1 MTDQDSTVTNELLP
15 EEEVS
20 AASTSWDDTQSTIA
34 QLQKQLAEMTAIA
47 KRAQSDYFMLKM
59 DFDWYSQRHEAQKE
73 QMKEENL
80 ISLIKRLIPV
90 VNTLKQ
96 MVQTVPADLRD
107 NTWVQGVI
115 LTEQKLLT
123 ELDTMN
129 VKVIYAELGTEPD
142 LYKHI
147 PLSTQE
153 GDKASS
159 GKIVKVLEDGYL
171 YQWKEKETVI
181 IPAKV
186 VVWI

>member
-1 MTDQDSTVTNELLP
+1 
-15 EEEVS
+15 
-20 AASTSWDDTQSTIA
+20 
-34 QLQKQLAEMTAIA
+34 
-47 KRAQSDYFMLKM
+47 
-59 DFDWYSQRHEAQKE
+59 
-73 QMKEENL
+73 MKEENL

-129 VKVIYAELGTEPD
+129 VKVISAELGTEPD

-171 YQWKEKETVI
+171 YQ
-181 IPAKV
+181 
-186 VVWI
+186 